1 MDKIDNRK
9 THTSIVRRKRPD
21 GTYYV
26 QRITSVYNPKIQN
39 NSVIKSETLGILPA
53 GETDLSK
60 LEPITKKKK
69 KAASTVRD
77 VNTGLLDPRVPYLIQ
92 YPLDLVL
99 LVIVLSNLAGYSS
112 DYQVAQYWKAN
123 RKIFE
128 RWFED
133 FPHQDISHDTVR
145 RLVKVLGRNNAKDL
159 IERFTRPLLEQYSTR
174 VVAIDGQA
182 VRAAITSKQSRYVL
196 NVYDAENEV
205 CLQQKLI
212 GEKNNEITE
221 AVNVLEGLD
230 LTGAVI
236 TCDALNTQTKLAR
249 AVIEDKH
256 ADYCF
261 ALKENQDHL
270 YKEVQGWFKTRKRF
284 EAKCSIEE
292 NIGHGRQEKREIAV
306 LPAQLLQKLNAELL
320 GKWAGL
326 EDGCIVQAKTKRSLD
341 TGAESEDVRY
351 YITSLNYDKRYI
363 AQVLA
368 RIIRRHWSIENNLH
382 WVLDVVF
389 RQDEMQCRNSDYLT
403 GRTLINK
410 VVLNLMSKLQIAE
423 EKTTGKASVSKPAM
437 KAMLSA
443 PEQTIALLTGLYR
456 KNL

>member
-1 MDKIDNRK
+1 M
-9 THTSIVRRKRPD
+9 
-21 GTYYV
+21 
-26 QRITSVYNPKIQN
+26 
-39 NSVIKSETLGILPA
+39 
-53 GETDLSK
+53 
-60 LEPITKKKK
+60 
-69 KAASTVRD
+69 
-77 VNTGLLDPRVPYLIQ
+77 
-92 YPLDLVL
+92 
-99 LVIVLSNLAGYSS
+99 
-112 DYQVAQYWKAN
+112 
-123 RKIFE
+123 
-128 RWFED
+128 
-133 FPHQDISHDTVR
+133 
-145 RLVKVLGRNNAKDL
+145 
-159 IERFTRPLLEQYSTR
+159 
-174 VVAIDGQA
+174 
-182 VRAAITSKQSRYVL
+182 
-196 NVYDAENEV
+196 
-205 CLQQKLI
+205 
-212 GEKNNEITE
+212 
-221 AVNVLEGLD
+221 
-230 LTGAVI
+230 
-236 TCDALNTQTKLAR
+236 
-249 AVIEDKH
+249 
-256 ADYCF
+256 
-261 ALKENQDHL
+261 
-270 YKEVQGWFKTRKRF
+270 
-284 EAKCSIEE
+284 
-292 NIGHGRQEKREIAV
+292 

-443 PEQTIALLTGLYR
+443 PEQTIALLAGLYR

>member
-1 MDKIDNRK
+1 M
-9 THTSIVRRKRPD
+9 
-21 GTYYV
+21 
-26 QRITSVYNPKIQN
+26 
-39 NSVIKSETLGILPA
+39 
-53 GETDLSK
+53 
-60 LEPITKKKK
+60 
-69 KAASTVRD
+69 
-77 VNTGLLDPRVPYLIQ
+77 IQ

-443 PEQTIALLTGLYR
+443 PEQTIALLAGLYR